1 MPGSSFAYASDF
13 AVGPQGHMRQIYLPT
28 LDATKD
34 FAEQIAKCL
43 RVGDIVALRGPL
55 GAGKTTLARY
65 IIQAL
70 GWTES
75 EIPSPTFT
83 LAQMYE
89 FSNFTLWHF
98 DMYRLESPEDAF
110 ELGVEEAF
118 ADGVSLIE
126 WPERLGGY
134 LPGQRLD
141 IVLSFKNDP
150 GKNDAAMNDGGAR
163 QVELSADSSWADRME
178 QMCDG

>member
-1 MPGSSFAYASDF
+1 
-13 AVGPQGHMRQIYLPT
+13 MRQINLST

-34 FAEQIAKCL
+34 LAVRIAKCL
-43 RVGDIVALRGPL
+43 RVGDIVALKGPL

-65 IIQAL
+65 IIQGL

-83 LAQMYE
+83 LAQEYD
-89 FSNFTLWHF
+89 FLNFTLWHF
-98 DMYRLESPEDAF
+98 DMYRLETPEDAF

-118 ADGVSLIE
+118 ATGVSLIE

-134 LPGQRLD
+134 LPLQRLD
-141 IVLSFKNDP
+141 VTLSFRTN
-150 GKNDAAMNDGGAR
+150 AGAR
-163 QVELSADSSWADRME
+163 RVELSAGAAWGDRVE
-178 QMCDG
+178 QLCNG